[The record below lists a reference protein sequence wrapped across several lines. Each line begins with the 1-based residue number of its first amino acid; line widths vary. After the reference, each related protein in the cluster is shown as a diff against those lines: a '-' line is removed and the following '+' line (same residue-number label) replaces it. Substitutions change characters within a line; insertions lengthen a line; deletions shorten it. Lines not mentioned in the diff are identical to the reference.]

1 MLSNSYQ
8 TAERHQEPFAV
19 QFSIFLSN
27 RVGQFKVLLDLLS
40 EAKVQLLGVSI
51 VDAIDWG
58 VVRAVFSDPNR
69 ARATL
74 KDRSLP
80 FTESEVLLVELAADE
95 TLSEVCGHF
104 LQAEINVH
112 FAYPLTIHPDGQPV
126 MVFHV
131 EDHTL
136 ASQMLT
142 KHGFR
147 LLGNEDLADPL

>member
-1 MLSNSYQ
+1 MDGNNAL
-8 TAERHQEPFAV
+8 AEICAH
-19 QFSIFLSN
+19 
-27 RVGQFKVLLDLLS
+27 LL
-40 EAKVQLLGVSI
+40 
-51 VDAIDWG
+51 
-58 VVRAVFSDPNR
+58 R
-69 ARATL
+69 
-74 KDRSLP
+74 
-80 FTESEVLLVELAADE
+80 
-95 TLSEVCGHF
+95 
-104 LQAEINVH
+104 AEINVH